1 MNVKDLLDYEA
12 LPEET
17 RRLAQ
22 SYWKSEVLKAQEE
35 ADEQYDKGYDA
46 AESDSSSEIARLE
59 EEVEELEER
68 IKELESD

>member
-17 RRLAQ
+17 RRLAE

-35 ADEQYDKGYDA
+35 ADEQYDKGYSAGEDA
-46 AESDSSSEIARLE
+46 SSDEIAGLE
-59 EEVEELEER
+59 EEIEALKERIEELEN
-68 IKELESD
+68 D